1 MTLFIILLIVVFG
14 IICIDAIPQFYIW
27 QSRIKI
33 GRYLDQEIWKQK
45 VSERSKKWLFST
57 PTIKLTDN
65 TRLIIIDII
74 KGNYK
79 RNAIQYWQEASLLL
93 GLIEEFKSTKSE
105 TTKVI
110 ISTYLDSKFNAD
122 GTWKNQPNQIDG
134 VILAYAII
142 SIPFID
148 VNKYK
153 ASFDAMYNLVVSL
166 KGDDGT
172 IAYKNHV
179 KQFRYVDTIGF
190 ICPFLTEYGLQFN
203 HNEAIDLAVNQ
214 IAEFNKYAL
223 LNDTSIP
230 CHTYHLQSKL
240 PVGLFGWGR
249 GLGWY
254 AIGVIDAWKALPE
267 SDSRKSVLRD
277 CVIRFAKDAAQFQD
291 NDGSWHWMIFNAASQ
306 RDSSTAATLAWFYSN
321 ASSISEIAELS
332 GQAKEKALR
341 YLMKVTQRNG
351 AIDFS
356 QGDTKGIAI
365 HSQEFSILPFTQG
378 FVLRTLY
385 KKES

>member
-1 MTLFIILLIVVFG
+1 MTAFFILLLIVLG
-14 IICIDAIPQFYIW
+14 IIITDAVPQFYIW

-33 GRYLDQEIWKQK
+33 GRYNDTGTWRQK
-45 VSERSKKWLFST
+45 VSEISKKWIFKT

-65 TRLIIIDII
+65 TRLIIIDIL

-79 RNAIQYWQEASLLL
+79 RNAIQYWQEAALLL
-93 GLIEEFKSTKSE
+93 GLTEEYKSTKSE
-105 TTKVI
+105 VTKVI
-110 ISTYLDSKFNAD
+110 INNYLDGKFDAN
-122 GTWKNQPNQIDG
+122 GNWKNQPDQIDG
-134 VILAYAII
+134 VILAYAVI

-148 VNKYK
+148 ANKYK
-153 ASFDAMYNLVVSL
+153 PAFDSIYHLIVNL

-172 IAYKNHV
+172 IAYKKHV

-190 ICPFLTEYGLQFN
+190 ICPFLTEYGLRFDT
-203 HNEAIDLAVNQ
+203 NEAIGLAVKQ
-214 IAEFNKYAL
+214 ITEFNKYAL
-223 LNDTSIP
+223 LNDTFVP
-230 CHTYHLQSKL
+230 CHTYHLESKL

-254 AIGVIDAWKALPE
+254 AIGLIDSWKALPT
-267 SDSRKSVLRD
+267 SDERKAVLEQS
-277 CVIRFAKDAAQFQD
+277 VIRFAKDAAKYQD
-291 NDGSWHWMIFNAASQ
+291 TNGSWHWLIFNSASQ
-306 RDSSTAATLAWFYSN
+306 KDSSTAATLAWFFAN
-321 ASSISEIAELS
+321 ASTIAEISELS
-332 GQAKEKALR
+332 NQAKEKALQ

-378 FVLRTLY
+378 FVLRTLF
-385 KKES
+385 KN